1 MKKVISGLMVLGLL
15 ISGVSA
21 DILSKKDCNDPKII
35 SALKTYYKDFE
46 KYEGRPAPTFEG
58 VKFRIKSSTL
68 GQGYVKEFGIKKE
81 DGYICET
88 GGSGIG
94 KAYRVIKL
102 NEKIYVYDSNYVFD
116 NKTTRDTKEFV
127 LKYGVILE

>member
-1 MKKVISGLMVLGLL
+1 MKKVFSGLMVLGLL
-15 ISGVSA
+15 VSGVNA

-58 VKFRIKSSTL
+58 VKFRLKHSVL
-68 GQGYVKEFGIKKE
+68 GEGFVKRWGVKKE
-81 DGYICET
+81 DGYICEAGGT
-88 GGSGIG
+88 GVGSEYI
-94 KAYRVIKL
+94 VIKL
-102 NEKIYVYDSNYVFD
+102 DGKIYVYDRSYEFD
-116 NKTTRDTKEFV
+116 NKLSFTKKEFV

>member
-1 MKKVISGLMVLGLL
+1 MKKVFNGLMILGLL
-15 ISGVSA
+15 VSGVSA

-58 VKFRIKSSTL
+58 VKFRL
-68 GQGYVKEFGIKKE
+68 DADVLPPYFVKYFGVKKE
-81 DGYICET
+81 DGYICVT

-94 KAYRVIKL
+94 KEYIVIEINGKSY
-102 NEKIYVYDSNYVFD
+102 IYDRAYVFD
-116 NKTTRDTKEFV
+116 NKMPSSKKEFV
-127 LKYGVILE
+127 LKYGVVLE